1 MTAEDARQEIVQEII
16 RLRQENGISQKRL
29 GELSGVQQP
38 IIARMETGATTPQLS
53 TMLKL
58 LLPFGKT
65 LAVVSYG
72 DVGENK

>member
-29 GELSGVQQP
+29 GEMSGVQQP

-65 LAVVSYG
+65 LAVVSCG
-72 DVGENK
+72 DAGESK

>member
-72 DVGENK
+72 DARESK